1 MTTCRSDRHPA
12 PVHDAVRTDPGS
24 RFLSTC
30 ASAPDQMSGILA
42 DRELPSQREN
52 PRRLHRGIP
61 NYQIAGANSR
71 PLLALARATA
81 LALRCGRLRRLGGR
95 FLASLDHRRIARVV
109 PDQMTLNGVL
119 EQRLVQADRQC
130 ATAYFWFSAEE
141 SPAYYERLERPPR
154 PPAPPSA

>member
-42 DRELPSQREN
+42 DRELPSQRDN

-61 NYQIAGANSR
+61 IYQIAGANTGEAVLILLLLPRSR
-71 PLLALARATA
+71 PVALWPGAVVGSGQHPNDRSRARSIAVEA
-81 LALRCGRLRRLGGR
+81 DAGAADRAGPAALRDGVDGHFPDFGGTLEYTRGFGRPFGSR
-95 FLASLDHRRIARVV
+95 
-109 PDQMTLNGVL
+109 
-119 EQRLVQADRQC
+119 
-130 ATAYFWFSAEE
+130 
-141 SPAYYERLERPPR
+141 
-154 PPAPPSA
+154 